1 MSLSLQETTGAT
13 AGRTEADTAL
23 TWKAVGIVAA
33 LVLVVVLLDAR
44 DGVPYLHDIDDLLR
58 AVQVRQLFD
67 GKALYDLVIDGIA
80 MPEPYVTPWS
90 RIVDGPYVAIAHL
103 LSPFMPPTEALH
115 ASYLIWPPVMG
126 LGFAAFSTIVMARL
140 LPSGGKLTFVALF
153 TTVLLMTYAVLEF
166 VPLRIDHH
174 NMQLLALSASLAG
187 IALWTPAGG
196 MLAGFAVAV
205 SFRIGLETL
214 PLIAAFWAALTLL
227 FVARAPGATPVFRA
241 YSLSVAVFSPLL
253 TLVFAGPTV
262 LWHVQNDVF
271 SLPYNAAAVG
281 FGLISAG
288 ATWAFR
294 DDGSP
299 VLRLASLAV
308 PGLALLGAV
317 LYLAPGLLNGPYA
330 IVDPLSRELW
340 LSHETQEQSILFA
353 VRNGDITILTTVVE
367 QTCIAL
373 FASLY
378 AIRIARSG
386 KAFALVILAVG
397 LASFFANFYALRFIR
412 FPAATLTLFAPALI
426 AELLAADFATRKRYL
441 GIFVACFASCLGG
454 FYFLAKALPFKME
467 PDAITPAQYLIYD
480 KCPLSDYQL
489 FPHLPPG
496 HYMTPSRIGLAA
508 LEQGA
513 RSMVVSNISYHR
525 AAPGMKRMFEAF
537 YESDPATRREA
548 LAPFD
553 YVAFCDY
560 SEEMRKGFTPPAG
573 TLFEA
578 MANDQPWPGL
588 QPVTIAGATKLHV
601 YKLDHAS
608 LR

>member
-1 MSLSLQETTGAT
+1 MSLSFQETTEAT
-13 AGRTEADTAL
+13 AGRTEPATAL

-33 LVLVVVLLDAR
+33 VVLAVVLLDAR

-58 AVQVRQLFD
+58 AVQVRQLFA
-67 GKALYDLVIDGIA
+67 GKAWYDLVIDGIA
-80 MPEPYVTPWS
+80 MPGPYVTPWS
-90 RIVDGPYVAIAHL
+90 RIIDGPYVAIAHL
-103 LSPFMPPTEALH
+103 LSPFMPPADALH
-115 ASYLIWPPVMG
+115 IAYLVWPPVMG

-140 LPSGGKLTFVALF
+140 LPAGGKLTFVTLF

-196 MLAGFAVAV
+196 VLAGFAVAV

-214 PLIAAFWAALTLL
+214 PLIAAFWAALALL
-227 FVARAPGATPVFRA
+227 FIARAPGATSVFRA

-253 TLVFAGPTV
+253 TLVFAGPGV

-271 SLPYNAAAVG
+271 SLPYNAAATG
-281 FGLISAG
+281 FGLISA
-288 ATWAFR
+288 AVTWTLR
-294 DDGSP
+294 EDSSP
-299 VLRLASLAV
+299 MFRLAGLSV
-308 PGLALLGAV
+308 PGLILLGAI
-317 LYLAPGLLNGPYA
+317 LYFAPGLLDGPYA
-330 IVDPLSRELW
+330 VIDPLSRALW

-353 VRNGDITILTTVVE
+353 VRNGDITILMTIVE

-378 AIRIARSG
+378 AIRMARSG

-397 LASFFANFYALRFIR
+397 LASFLANFYALRFIR

-426 AELLAADFATRKRYL
+426 AELLAGDFAIRKRYL
-441 GIFVACFASCLGG
+441 AIFVVCFAGSLGG
-454 FYFLAKALPFKME
+454 FYVLAKALPFETE
-467 PDAITPAQYLIYD
+467 PNAITPAQYLIYD
-480 KCPLSDYQL
+480 KCPQSDYQL

-496 HYMTPSRIGLAA
+496 RYMTPSRIGLAA
-508 LEQGA
+508 LEQDA
-513 RSMVVSNISYHR
+513 RSMIVSNISYHR

-537 YESDPATRREA
+537 YGTDPATRKEA

-553 YVAFCDY
+553 YIAFCDY

-588 QPVTIAGATKLHV
+588 QPVAVAGATKLHV